1 MSSQTI
7 ILLISQVFCSVFVV
21 YFLLKIVPSRESELN
36 KSNVDLKAENSKLIN
51 QTNELSER
59 ILILSTEFAITS
71 DLNENQDT
79 EISSFKNQMQSSRA
93 QIISLQNE
101 LKEKQRYLNNC
112 WDKIKLLEK
121 TLGVN
126 SATKQPSA
134 PKNSDYNN
142 CKACDRSIEYCICA
156 G

>member
-1 MSSQTI
+1 M
-7 ILLISQVFCSVFVV
+7 V
-21 YFLLKIVPSRESELN
+21 YFLLKIVPSRESELK

-59 ILILSTEFAITS
+59 ISILSTEFAITS
-71 DLNENQDT
+71 DLKENQDT
-79 EISSFKNQMQSSRA
+79 EISSFKNQMQSRRT

-101 LKEKQRYLNNC
+101 LKEKQRYLKNC

-121 TLGVN
+121 TLGVD

-142 CKACDRSIEYCICA
+142 CKACGRGIEYCICA